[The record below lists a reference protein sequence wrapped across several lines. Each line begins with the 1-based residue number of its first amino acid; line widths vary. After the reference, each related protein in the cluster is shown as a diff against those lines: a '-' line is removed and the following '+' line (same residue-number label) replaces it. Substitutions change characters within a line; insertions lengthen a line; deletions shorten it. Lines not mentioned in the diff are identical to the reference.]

1 MGKFVVVA
9 SLAVRRDPN
18 RILND
23 PIAVGPTVDS
33 AGGAVF
39 DAFARR
45 ARLRGAS
52 HNGTPGRARLLG
64 AAHDRTPRRAV
75 LPAAC
80 NDASVV
86 ARPSDEPLP
95 TPSWLDCGCQDSIS
109 GTLCRRGCLPTMRS
123 CHPDIVLGWSGS
135 SW

>member
-45 ARLRGAS
+45 ARLRAAS
-52 HNGTPGRARLLG
+52 HNGIPRRARLLG
-64 AAHDRTPRRAV
+64 AAHDLTPRRAA
-75 LPAAC
+75 LPAVG
-80 NDASVV
+80 NDASAV

-95 TPSWLDCGCQDSIS
+95 TQRWLDCDCQESIS
-109 GTLCRRGCLPTMRS
+109 GTLYRRGCLPTIRS
-123 CHPDIVLGWSGS
+123 CHPDTVLGWSGS